1 MISGTAILHKS
12 QGNTIMWV
20 SLLYYV
26 LMCFLA
32 PGFFSVHNTWNLLY
46 SFFPL
51 LIAAIGQTFV
61 IITAG
66 IDLSITSVIALCSV
80 AGGYLMSA
88 DTGLGLSSFQSISL
102 AGILMLACGAGVG
115 LINGFSVTRLGMP
128 AFMVTLIS
136 MIFFS
141 GLAIWLTQSQ
151 NIYHLPESFVNMPYT
166 FWLGLPIPVYI
177 GVAILLLAYVLLSRT
192 LWGDWI
198 YAVGLN
204 PEVSRIS
211 GVKVRKTIIAVYVFS
226 GLCAALA
233 SLLYTARLETGSPV
247 MGQTLLLDII
257 GGVVI
262 GGTSLYGGRGKIHW
276 TFFGVLFIVM
286 LDNSLNLIGLSYF
299 LIMMVK
305 GLVILLAAM
314 LNLGSERLI
323 KTS

>member
-1 MISGTAILHKS
+1 MISGTAILQKS
-12 QGNTIMWV
+12 QANSIVWV

-32 PGFFSVHNTWNLLY
+32 PGFFSVNNTWNLLY

-80 AGGYLMSA
+80 AGGYLMST
-88 DTGLGLSSFQSISL
+88 DTGLGLASYQSITL
-102 AGILMLACGAGVG
+102 AFVLMLICGACIG
-115 LINGFSVTRLGMP
+115 LINGLSVTRLGMP

-141 GLAIWLTQSQ
+141 GLAIWFTQSQ
-151 NIYHLPESFVNMPYT
+151 NIYNLPEPFVNMPYT
-166 FWLGLPIPVYI
+166 FVLGLPVPTYI
-177 GVAILLLAYVLLSRT
+177 GLAVLLLAYVLLART

-204 PEVSRIS
+204 SKVSRIS
-211 GVKVRKTIIAVYVFS
+211 GVKVNKTIVAVYVFS

-233 SLLYTARLETGSPV
+233 SFLYTARLETGSPV
-247 MGQTLLLDII
+247 MGQALLLDII

-262 GGTSLYGGRGKIHW
+262 GGTSLYGGKGKIHW

-314 LNLGSERLI
+314 LNLGSDRLN
-323 KTS
+323 KSS

>member
-1 MISGTAILHKS
+1 MISGTAILQKS
-12 QGNTIMWV
+12 QGNTIVWV
-20 SLLYYV
+20 SLLYYI

-32 PGFFSVHNTWNLLY
+32 PGFFSANNTWNLLY

-80 AGGYLMSA
+80 AGGYLMST
-88 DTGLGLSSFQSISL
+88 DTGLGLAPILSISL
-102 AGILMLACGAGVG
+102 AFILMLMSGAAVG
-115 LINGFSVTRLGMP
+115 LINGLSVTRLGMP

-141 GLAIWLTQSQ
+141 GLAIWFTQSQ
-151 NIYHLPESFVNMPYT
+151 NIYNLPEPLVNMPYT
-166 FWLGLPIPVYI
+166 YWLGLPVPTYI
-177 GVAILLLAYVLLSRT
+177 GLLVLLLAYVLLSRT

-204 PEVSRIS
+204 PKVSRIS
-211 GVKVRKTIIAVYVFS
+211 GIKVNKTIVAVYVFS
-226 GLCAALA
+226 GLCAAVA
-233 SLLYTARLETGSPV
+233 SFLYTARLETGSPV
-247 MGQTLLLDII
+247 MGQALLLDII

-262 GGTSLYGGRGKIHW
+262 GGTSLYGGKGKIHW

-314 LNLGSERLI
+314 LNLGSERLT
-323 KTS
+323 KTR

>member
-1 MISGTAILHKS
+1 MISGTAILQKS
-12 QGNTIMWV
+12 QANSIVWV

-32 PGFFSVHNTWNLLY
+32 PGFFSVYNTWNLLY

-80 AGGYLMSA
+80 AGGYLMST
-88 DTGLGLSSFQSISL
+88 DTGLGLASYQSISL
-102 AGILMLACGAGVG
+102 AFVLMLICGACIG
-115 LINGFSVTRLGMP
+115 LINGLSVTRLGMP

-141 GLAIWLTQSQ
+141 GLAIWFTQSQ
-151 NIYHLPESFVNMPYT
+151 NIYNLPEPFVNMPYT
-166 FWLGLPIPVYI
+166 FVLGLPVPTYI
-177 GVAILLLAYVLLSRT
+177 GLAVLLLAYVLLART

-204 PEVSRIS
+204 SKVSRIS
-211 GVKVRKTIIAVYVFS
+211 GVKVNKTIVAVYVFS

-233 SLLYTARLETGSPV
+233 SFLYTARLETGSPV
-247 MGQTLLLDII
+247 MGQALLLDII

-262 GGTSLYGGRGKIHW
+262 GGTSLYGGKGKIHW

-314 LNLGSERLI
+314 LNLANDRLT
-323 KTS
+323 KPS